1 MAFAMI
7 VRAKAA
13 VWPNSDMQFIHRI
26 ASAGPL
32 QCGVTPVWPSTGQLL
47 PFMPS
52 ITHIANG

>member
-13 VWPNSDMQFIHRI
+13 VWPDSDMQFTHRI

-32 QCGVTPVWPSTGQLL
+32 QCGVTPVWPST
-47 PFMPS
+47 
-52 ITHIANG
+52 ANSCHSCPQ